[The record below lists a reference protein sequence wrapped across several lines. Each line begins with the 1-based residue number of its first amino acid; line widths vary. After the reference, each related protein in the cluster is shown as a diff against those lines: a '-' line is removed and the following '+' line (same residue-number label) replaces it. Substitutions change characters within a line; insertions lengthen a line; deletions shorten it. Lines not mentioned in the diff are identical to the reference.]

1 MRLTANGKANLAIL
15 QGGSSNLASSG
26 AATVNATFGGT
37 PQNPI
42 MSGQATITDGRLRY
56 RSFPHGLEQ
65 INGPITFNADRI
77 RVDDVHARMAGGEV
91 TFSGSIELKGLV
103 PDQFDLRADGRSM
116 DLRFPTGFRSTVDAS
131 LTLAGPVGAPTL
143 AGDVAVLRSTYV
155 GQIDNDQALLALA
168 ALGSPLS
175 AGSGAGGPPAE
186 SAVPMN
192 LDVRVRAPANTLSV
206 NTTDMQVFGSANL
219 TIRGTL
225 DAPAVLGRVQLD
237 RGNIFFNGNRYTL
250 QPSTI
255 DFFNPARML
264 FDVTLTTRA
273 RVPAQT
279 YDVTFRITGQQDRLE
294 FSLNS
299 DPPLPQF
306 DLVSVLLGERPDV
319 GSAEL
324 RAAQSPQLAQQQ
336 AMRTL
341 ATQLLTI
348 PISSRIGSV
357 VTRTLPFDTFSI
369 VPLLGNEAALQALS
383 PGARVTLGKRISER
397 VFLTYSRAL
406 NASRQYDIILLEY
419 EQSDRVSW
427 VLSRNEDRTFA
438 LDFRIRHVF

>member
-1 MRLTANGKANLAIL
+1 
-15 QGGSSNLASSG
+15 
-26 AATVNATFGGT
+26 
-37 PQNPI
+37 
-42 MSGQATITDGRLRY
+42 MSGQAAITDGRLRY

-65 INGPITFNADRI
+65 INGPIAFNADRVT
-77 RVDDVHARMAGGEV
+77 VDDVRARMAGGEV
-91 TFSGSIELKGLV
+91 SFAGAIELKALV
-103 PDQFDLRADGRSM
+103 PDQFDLRAEGRSM
-116 DLRFPTGFRSTVDAS
+116 DLRFPTGFRSTVNAS
-131 LTLAGPVGAPTL
+131 LTLAGPVGSPTL
-143 AGDVAVLRSTYV
+143 AGDVEVIRSTYA

-168 ALGSPLS
+168 ALGSPLGGEV
-175 AGSGAGGPPAE
+175 AQPGPPAE
-186 SAVPMN
+186 GTVPMK
-192 LDVRVRAPANTLSV
+192 LDVRLRAPANTLSI
-206 NTTDMQVFGSANL
+206 NTADMQVFGRASL
-219 TIRGTL
+219 TVRGTL
-225 DAPAVLGRVQLD
+225 DAPSVMGSVFLD

-255 DFFNPARML
+255 DFFNPARIEAS
-264 FDVTLTTRA
+264 FDVILTTRA
-273 RVPAQT
+273 RVPGQT
-279 YDVTFRITGQQDRLE
+279 YDVTFRIYGRQDRLD
-294 FSLNS
+294 FSLTS

-357 VTRTLPFDTFSI
+357 VTHTLPFDTFSI
-369 VPLLGNEAALQALS
+369 VPLLGNDVALQALS
-383 PGARVTLGKRISER
+383 AGARVTLGKRISER

-406 NASRQYDIILLEY
+406 NASRKYDIILLEY